1 MTGIFIAAG
10 FALIL
15 FFLER
20 MFPLRKRKRDTFSRL
35 TVNIAVSITTFTVAF
50 LLIRPTTRFF
60 LGWTA
65 STPFGIIRWFRLTG
79 LWEALSG
86 FLLLDLS
93 FYYWHIA
100 NHKIPFLWRFHN
112 VHHIDPDLDVST
124 GFRFHPGEVA
134 LSAFF
139 RAIQVALIGVSA
151 STFVTYEA
159 IFQIGTF
166 FHHSNLRLPLRLERI
181 LNLIFVT
188 PRMHGIHHSNFRRE
202 TDSNYS
208 VVFSVWDR
216 LHRTIGLGISQEEID
231 IGVPGYV
238 RKKDNSLKQ
247 VLLLPFVQQQEY
259 WKDESGHNRVS
270 RRKGSQ
276 RRVRWLIE

>member
-1 MTGIFIAAG
+1 LAGIFIAAG

-20 MFPLRKRKRDTFSRL
+20 MFPLRKRKRDTLSRL
-35 TVNIAVSITTFTVAF
+35 TVNIAVSILTFTVAF

-65 STPFGIIRWFRLTG
+65 STPFGIMRWFGLTG
-79 LWEALSG
+79 LWEVLAGL
-86 FLLLDLS
+86 LLLDLS

-134 LSAFF
+134 LSIFF
-139 RAIQVALIGVSA
+139 CAIQVALIGVSA
-151 STFVTYEA
+151 STFVMYETL
-159 IFQIGTF
+159 FQIGTF

-188 PRMHGIHHSNFRRE
+188 PRMHGIHHSNFRKE

-216 LHRTIGLGISQEEID
+216 LHRTIGLGISQKEID
-231 IGVPGYV
+231 IGVPGYA
-238 RKKDNSLKQ
+238 RKQNNHLKQ
-247 VLLLPFVQQQEY
+247 VMILPFVPQQEY
-259 WKDESGHNRVS
+259 WKDESGYNRVS
-270 RRKGSQ
+270 RGKEKQ
-276 RRVRWLIE
+276 RRVQWVVE